1 MAPPFVFA
9 NAEGSVPTLG
19 AAIATTPAAGTSE
32 TWDLS
37 SALAPIPQLAAGQQT
52 PITVGPS
59 SDVTPEI
66 VYLQGPVVS
75 VDSFGAILF
84 ALTGVVAAI
93 PNGTPFTVSCW
104 VQSLQT
110 ASMSLGTIIA
120 NPAEGNLPSATSGS
134 LTVTDQA
141 WHQITYSTTATA
153 NATSDDQFYLSLGIG
168 NVNLLVSG
176 ISVTAAGGNLVTN
189 PNAASNASGTT
200 SATSN
205 SVLQVVQVTGISPP
219 GGQVWTTAYQI
230 TKVWPVTVLRA
241 EDSTTAKTH
250 AVGDP
255 FTPTV
260 NAGAL
265 NNFSQNVGAVGTA
278 NASAQSL
285 TASSANLITG
295 TSIPLATGALRVGN
309 RFRFVIGLTKTGAG
323 TATWTA
329 VVKFGTAD
337 TTSDGA
343 IATWTSGTNTALI
356 DTAILIIECNI
367 TAIGSGTSATASCMA
382 FYTNGQGTAITGL
395 GSIAAAPGSTA
406 GFNSTATS
414 PFLHVDITPGA
425 SAVMT
430 GWGSAEQVR

>member
-1 MAPPFVFA
+1 MPPFVFA
-9 NAEGSVPTLG
+9 NAEGSVPILG

-52 PITVGPS
+52 PVTVGPS
-59 SDVTPEI
+59 TDVTPEI

-104 VQSLQT
+104 VQSQQT

-134 LTVTDQA
+134 LTVTDQS
-141 WHQITYSTTATA
+141 WHQITYTTTATA
-153 NATSDDQFYLSLGIG
+153 NATSDDQFYLSLGTG
-168 NVNLLVSG
+168 NVNVLVSG

-189 PNAASNASGTT
+189 PNAATDATGTT

-205 SVLQVVQVTGISPP
+205 STLQVTQVTGVTPP
-219 GGQVWTTAYQI
+219 GGQSFTTAYQI
-230 TKVWPVTVLRA
+230 VKVWPVTVLRA
-241 EDSTTAKTH
+241 EDGTAAKTH
-250 AVGDP
+250 AAGDP
-255 FTPTV
+255 FTPSIG
-260 NAGAL
+260 AGAL
-265 NNFSQNVGAVGTA
+265 NTFSQGVGGQGTPNTA
-278 NASAQSL
+278 AQSL
-285 TASSANLITG
+285 TASSANLVTG
-295 TSIPLATGALRVGN
+295 TSVALVTGALNVGTRY
-309 RFRFVIGLTKTGAG
+309 RFHLGVNKTAAG
-323 TATWTA
+323 VATWTA
-329 VVKFGTAD
+329 AVKLGTAN
-337 TTSDGA
+337 TTSDAA

-356 DTAILIIECNI
+356 DTAILIIEVTV
-367 TAIGSGTSATASCMA
+367 TALGSGTSATAKCMA
-382 FYTNGQGTAITGL
+382 FYVNAQGTAITGL

-414 PFLHVDITPGA
+414 PFLHIDITPGA

-430 GWGSAEQVR
+430 AWGSADQVTT

>member
-1 MAPPFVFA
+1 MPPFVFA

-37 SALAPIPQLAAGQQT
+37 SALAPVPQLAAGQQT
-52 PITVGPS
+52 PVTVGPS
-59 SDVTPEI
+59 TDVTPEI

-104 VQSLQT
+104 VQSQQT

-134 LTVTDQA
+134 LTVTDQS
-141 WHQITYSTTATA
+141 WHQITYTTTATA
-153 NATSDDQFYLSLGIG
+153 NATSDDQFYLSLGTG

-189 PNAASNASGTT
+189 PNAATDATGTT

-205 SVLQVVQVTGISPP
+205 STLQVTQVTGVTPP
-219 GGQVWTTAYQI
+219 GGQSFTTAYQI
-230 TKVWPVTVLRA
+230 VKVWPVTVLRA
-241 EDSTTAKTH
+241 EDGTAAKTH
-250 AVGDP
+250 AAGDP
-255 FTPTV
+255 FTPSIG
-260 NAGAL
+260 AGAL
-265 NNFSQNVGAVGTA
+265 NTFSQGVGGVGTPA
-278 NASAQSL
+278 TAAQSL
-285 TASSANLITG
+285 TASAANLVTG
-295 TSIPLATGALRVGN
+295 TSVALVTGALNVGTRY
-309 RFRFVIGLTKTGAG
+309 RFHLGVNKTAAG
-323 TATWTA
+323 VATWTA
-329 VVKFGTAD
+329 AVKFGTAN
-337 TTSDGA
+337 TTSDAA

-356 DTAILIIECNI
+356 DTAILIIEVRV
-367 TAIGSGTSATASCMA
+367 TALGSGTSATATCMA
-382 FYTNGQGTAITGL
+382 FYVNAQGTAITGL

-414 PFLHVDITPGA
+414 PFLHIDITPGA

-430 GWGSAEQVR
+430 AWGSADQVTT